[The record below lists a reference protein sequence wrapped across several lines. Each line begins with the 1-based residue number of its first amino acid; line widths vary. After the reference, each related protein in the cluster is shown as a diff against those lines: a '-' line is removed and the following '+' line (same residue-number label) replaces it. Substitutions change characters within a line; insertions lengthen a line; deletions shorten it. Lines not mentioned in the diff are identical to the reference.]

1 MLTACIGI
9 SSTVSEPLPEATP
22 TATAQTKAAPIA
34 TNTAAPLDTPT
45 AEPVA
50 ELVDWTTTASVDGDH
65 YVLGNPNAPIRL
77 IDFSDFL

>member
-9 SSTVSEPLPEATP
+9 SSTASEPLPEATP
-22 TATAQTKAAPIA
+22 TATPQTEAAPIA
-34 TNTAAPLDTPT
+34 TKTAAPLDTPT
-45 AEPVA
+45 PEPVA